1 MGVLNEIVVP
11 KINAYWEDVA
21 YALRY
26 QIATVE
32 SIKSRNYQDS
42 QRCCKELFRDWL
54 TTKNGAAAG
63 PKIWLTLLDKLRN
76 VGELAAAR
84 EDIKKELVKMH
95 NDSQV

>member
-32 SIKSRNYQDS
+32 SIKSKNYQDP

-54 TTKNGAAAG
+54 TTNNGATAG

-76 VGELAAAR
+76 VRELAAAR
-84 EDIKKELVKMH
+84 EDIEKELVKMY

>member
-26 QIATVE
+26 KIPTVE
-32 SIKSRNYQDS
+32 SIKRKNNEDP

-54 TTKNGAAAG
+54 TTNNGAEAG
-63 PKIWLTLLDKLRN
+63 AKIWLTLLGKLRN

-84 EDIKKELVKMH
+84 EDIIKELVEVY
-95 NDSQV
+95 SETQV